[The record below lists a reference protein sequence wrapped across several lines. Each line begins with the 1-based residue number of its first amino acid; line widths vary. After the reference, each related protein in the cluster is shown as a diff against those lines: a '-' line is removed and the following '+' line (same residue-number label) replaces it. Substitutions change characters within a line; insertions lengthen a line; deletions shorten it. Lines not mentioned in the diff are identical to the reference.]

1 MIETIVKDFIDQYGP
16 VGCFME
22 RPENA
27 PAEYCLAEKT
37 GSSTKDQL
45 TTSTIS
51 IQSYAKTL
59 YKAAVINGEIIELM
73 RTLPYYQDAVSGV
86 RLNSDG
92 NFTDASTKQYRYQ
105 AVFTIT
111 HY

>member
-1 MIETIVKDFIDQYGP
+1 MVETIVRDFINKYGT
-16 VGCFME
+16 VNAYME

-27 PAEYCLAEKT
+27 PDTYYLIEKT
-37 GSSTKDQL
+37 GSRTADKL
-45 TTSTIS
+45 TTSTII

-59 YKAAVINGEIIELM
+59 YAAAVLNDEIVALM
-73 RTLPYYQDAVSGV
+73 DTLPDYSKDVAGV
-86 RLNSDG
+86 HLNTDY
-92 NFTDASTKQYRYQ
+92 NFTDAAAKQYRYQ